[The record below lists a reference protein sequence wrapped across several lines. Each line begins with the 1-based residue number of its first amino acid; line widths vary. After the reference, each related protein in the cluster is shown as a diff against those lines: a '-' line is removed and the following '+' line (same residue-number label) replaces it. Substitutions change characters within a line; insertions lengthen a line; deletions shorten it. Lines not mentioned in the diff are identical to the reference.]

1 MQAVILAGG
10 EGLRLRPLTTNLP
23 KPMIPLVNRPFL
35 EHMIGYL
42 EANGVTEVILALGYL
57 PEKIQDYF
65 GDGAGFGIKLV
76 YSVEERPLGTAGAVK
91 NLAPLIRDTFL
102 VFNGDVVTDMD
113 LREQVRLHTD
123 SHSSATL
130 FLVPVEDP
138 TRFGVVE
145 TNAYGKVT
153 AFTEKPAFEDV
164 RANTINGGCYV
175 LEPEVLDLV
184 PEGEFHMFETGLF
197 PALLQRGD
205 PVLGHAPRAYWIDV
219 GTPAS
224 YLQVHRD
231 LLQGLAGSSEG
242 SEVSIGAGA
251 KVDSTAR
258 ITGPA
263 VIGDGCVIGAQA
275 RIVGPAVVGNHC
287 AIGAYAT
294 VRDAVLW
301 DDVTVEGAARLDACI
316 VGRGASLGQDVQV
329 EGALIGDEARVGQG
343 NSLGPQRVVDAGQV
357 LQPREDV
364 EL

>member
-10 EGLRLRPLTTNLP
+10 EGLRLRPLTASLP

-42 EANGVTEVILALGYL
+42 KANGVTEVILALGYL
-57 PEKIQDYF
+57 PARIKDYF
-65 GDGAGFGIKLV
+65 GDGADFGIKLI

-91 NLAPLIRDTFL
+91 NLAPLIRGPFL

-123 SHSSATL
+123 TQSKATL

-145 TNAYGKVT
+145 TNPYGRVT
-153 AFTEKPAFEDV
+153 AFTEKPAYRDV

-197 PALLQRGD
+197 PALLERGE
-205 PVLGHAPRAYWIDV
+205 PMMGHAPKAYWIDV
-219 GTPAS
+219 GTLAS

-231 LLQGLAGSSEG
+231 LLGGVTGGARGLEVTLGEG
-242 SEVSIGAGA
+242 AEV
-251 KVDSTAR
+251 DPTAQV
-258 ITGPA
+258 TGPA
-263 VIGDGCVIGAQA
+263 VLDDGCVVGPQA
-275 RIVGPAVVGNHC
+275 RIVGPVVVGKRC
-287 AIGAYAT
+287 ALGAYTT

-301 DDVTVEGAARLDACI
+301 DDVTVGGAARLETCV
-316 VGRGASLGQDVQV
+316 VGRGASLGQDVRV
-329 EGALIGDEARVGQG
+329 DGAVIGDEAQIGQG
-343 NSLGPQRVVDAGQV
+343 NTLGPRRIVDAGQV
-357 LQPREDV
+357 LGPREVV